1 MREVAAVPSSKIP
14 AMIRFSD
21 EIARQ
26 FDLAM
31 GAFGHAGDGNLHPII
46 RADKNIANPGKIR
59 GD

>member
-1 MREVAAVPSSKIP
+1 
-14 AMIRFSD
+14 MIRFSD